1 MKITKE
7 EVEKLANSMMI
18 HFDDNEVDSLID
30 SIANITSKLDE
41 LLLVEVDEQNYIHAN
56 DNVNVFNTNFS
67 EEKDY
72 SHILEKMNNFDG
84 EYIRTG
90 KVVSDEE

>member
-18 HFDDNEVDSLID
+18 HFDDNEVESLID
-30 SIANITSKLDE
+30 SIADITSKLDE
-41 LLLVEVDEQNYIHAN
+41 LLLVETEEKEYIHATEN
-56 DNVNVFNTNFS
+56 KNVFNTNFS

-90 KVVSDEE
+90 KVVNDEE